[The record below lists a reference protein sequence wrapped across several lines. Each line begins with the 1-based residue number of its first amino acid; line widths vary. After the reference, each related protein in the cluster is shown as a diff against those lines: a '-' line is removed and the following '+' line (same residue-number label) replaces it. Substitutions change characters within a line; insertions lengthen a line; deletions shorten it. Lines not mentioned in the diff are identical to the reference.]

1 MEYWGG
7 GGGSKGMLAPS
18 QIMGG
23 GVPPPPPPPPPGP
36 PSSYAYAFLYFQSLY
51 SSVIVC
57 GGNTLL
63 NGFTDR
69 LNRDL
74 SNKTPPVSVNFCTLV
89 TRLSYSIMSDERVNC
104 NE

>member
-1 MEYWGG
+1 MF
-7 GGGSKGMLAPS
+7 GGSTLLNGKTAKIEKNA
-18 QIMGG
+18 QFVIFT
-23 GVPPPPPPPPPGP
+23 
-36 PSSYAYAFLYFQSLY
+36 FLYFQSLY

-89 TRLSYSIMSDERVNC
+89 TN
-104 NE
+104 

>member
-1 MEYWGG
+1 M
-7 GGGSKGMLAPS
+7 
-18 QIMGG
+18 
-23 GVPPPPPPPPPGP
+23 
-36 PSSYAYAFLYFQSLY
+36 
-51 SSVIVC
+51 C